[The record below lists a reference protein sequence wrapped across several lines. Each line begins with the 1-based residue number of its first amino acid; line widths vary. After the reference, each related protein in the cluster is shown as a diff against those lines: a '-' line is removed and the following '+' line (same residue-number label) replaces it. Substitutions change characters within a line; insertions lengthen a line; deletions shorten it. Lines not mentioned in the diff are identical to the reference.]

1 MEEEPKLQNL
11 EEDDPKSQ
19 SLEEQ
24 ANKAPSLKEGSMS
37 QSLEEDPTPHSL
49 KEPKLQS
56 LEKGGPKSQ
65 SLKEDSKSQNV
76 EEGDSKSQSLKEDP
90 KSLSLEENPKSLSLE
105 ENPKSL
111 SLEEDPKSLS
121 LEGRDKIAFSELNEN
136 SLQFLDSIDGYLT
149 LLDSLSW
156 TLRQGW
162 LQLAS
167 ARHSMGESRVSS
179 ALLDLKSHNASTFLQ
194 VTQQSDTET
203 EQIHHFTL
211 RKWASSDNDNGA
223 PLMNMSPQMR
233 QRKDKDGPPPPL
245 KTETAHQH
253 QLQKERTKSLLM
265 FGGLV
270 SPKLRAAQLSF
281 ESALDAL
288 VEIANMRSLMLSMFD
303 KVREE
308 LEAAEA
314 K

>member
-37 QSLEEDPTPHSL
+37 QSLEEDPTP
-49 KEPKLQS
+49 QS
-56 LEKGGPKSQ
+56 LEKGDPKSR

-105 ENPKSL
+105 E
-111 SLEEDPKSLS
+111 DPKSPS

-223 PLMNMSPQMR
+223 PLMNMNPQIR
-233 QRKDKDGPPPPL
+233 QRKDKDGSPPPL
-245 KTETAHQH
+245 KAETDHQH

-308 LEAAEA
+308 LEAAKA

>member
-24 ANKAPSLKEGSMS
+24 GSMS

-65 SLKEDSKSQNV
+65 SLKEDYKSQNV

-105 ENPKSL
+105 E
-111 SLEEDPKSLS
+111 DPKSQS

-223 PLMNMSPQMR
+223 PLMNMSPQIR
-233 QRKDKDGPPPPL
+233 QRKDKDGRPPPL
-245 KTETAHQH
+245 KAETAHQH

-265 FGGLV
+265 FGVLV
-270 SPKLRAAQLSF
+270 LPKLRAAQLSF

-288 VEIANMRSLMLSMFD
+288 VEIANMRSLMLSVFD

>member
-1 MEEEPKLQNL
+1 MNIKFSMEEE
-11 EEDDPKSQ
+11 E
-19 SLEEQ
+19 
-24 ANKAPSLKEGSMS
+24 
-37 QSLEEDPTPHSL
+37 
-49 KEPKLQS
+49 
-56 LEKGGPKSQ
+56 PKSQ
-65 SLKEDSKSQNV
+65 SLKEEDNEPQSFKEQPISQSLKEEPKSQSLDD
-76 EEGDSKSQSLKEDP
+76 EDAKSQSLKED
-90 KSLSLEENPKSLSLE
+90 LQ
-105 ENPKSL
+105 
-111 SLEEDPKSLS
+111 SLS
-121 LEGRDKIAFSELNEN
+121 LEGRDGFAFPGFNEN

-179 ALLDLKSHNASTFLQ
+179 AVLDLKSHPASTFLE
-194 VTQQSDTET
+194 VTQQSNPGVG
-203 EQIHHFTL
+203 QIHHFTL
-211 RKWASSDNDNGA
+211 HKWASFDNDNGA
-223 PLMNMSPQMR
+223 PHMDTSPQIR
-233 QRKDKDGPPPPL
+233 QRKEKDGAPPPV
-245 KTETAHQH
+245 KAEADHQH
-253 QLQKERTKSLLM
+253 QLQKERSKSLLV

-288 VEIANMRSLMLSMFD
+288 VEIANMRSLMLSTFH

-308 LEAAEA
+308 VEAAKA

>member
-37 QSLEEDPTPHSL
+37 QSLEEDPTPQSL

-56 LEKGGPKSQ
+56 LEKGDPKSR

-105 ENPKSL
+105 E
-111 SLEEDPKSLS
+111 DPKSPS

-179 ALLDLKSHNASTFLQ
+179 ALLDMKSHNASTFLQ

-223 PLMNMSPQMR
+223 PLMNMNPQIR
-233 QRKDKDGPPPPL
+233 QRKDKDGSPPPL
-245 KTETAHQH
+245 KAETDHQH

-308 LEAAEA
+308 LEAAKA

>member
-1 MEEEPKLQNL
+1 MCRFLASHVCYLYSKNL
-11 EEDDPKSQ
+11 
-19 SLEEQ
+19 L
-24 ANKAPSLKEGSMS
+24 SLK
-37 QSLEEDPTPHSL
+37 
-49 KEPKLQS
+49 
-56 LEKGGPKSQ
+56 

-105 ENPKSL
+105 E
-111 SLEEDPKSLS
+111 DPKSLS
-121 LEGRDKIAFSELNEN
+121 LEGRDKIALSELNEN

-223 PLMNMSPQMR
+223 PLMNMSPQIR

-245 KTETAHQH
+245 KAETAHQH

-308 LEAAEA
+308 LEAAKA

>member
-24 ANKAPSLKEGSMS
+24 ANNAPSLKEGSMS

-65 SLKEDSKSQNV
+65 SLKEDYKSQNV
-76 EEGDSKSQSLKEDP
+76 EGDSKSQSLKEDP
-90 KSLSLEENPKSLSLE
+90 KSLSLEENPKLLSLE

-167 ARHSMGESRVSS
+167 ARHSMGESCVSS

-223 PLMNMSPQMR
+223 PLMNMSPQIR

-245 KTETAHQH
+245 KAETAHQH

>member
-37 QSLEEDPTPHSL
+37 QSLEEDPTPQSL

-56 LEKGGPKSQ
+56 LEKGDPKSQ

-105 ENPKSL
+105 E
-111 SLEEDPKSLS
+111 DPKSPS

-223 PLMNMSPQMR
+223 PLMNMSPQIR
-233 QRKDKDGPPPPL
+233 QRKDKDGSPPPL
-245 KTETAHQH
+245 KAETDHQH

-308 LEAAEA
+308 LEAAKA

>member
-1 MEEEPKLQNL
+1 MEEEEPKSQSLK
-11 EEDDPKSQ
+11 EEDNESQSFKEQPKSQSLKEEPKSQ
-19 SLEEQ
+19 SLEEED
-24 ANKAPSLKEGSMS
+24 AKS
-37 QSLEEDPTPHSL
+37 QSLDEEDA
-49 KEPKLQS
+49 
-56 LEKGGPKSQ
+56 KSQ
-65 SLKEDSKSQNV
+65 SLKEDLQ
-76 EEGDSKSQSLKEDP
+76 
-90 KSLSLEENPKSLSLE
+90 
-105 ENPKSL
+105 
-111 SLEEDPKSLS
+111 SLS
-121 LEGRDKIAFSELNEN
+121 LEGRDGFAFPGINEN

-179 ALLDLKSHNASTFLQ
+179 AVLDLKSHPASTFLE
-194 VTQQSDTET
+194 VTQQSNPGVG
-203 EQIHHFTL
+203 QIHHFTL
-211 RKWASSDNDNGA
+211 HKWASSDNDNGA
-223 PLMNMSPQMR
+223 PLMDTSPQIR
-233 QRKDKDGPPPPL
+233 QRKDKDGAPPPV
-245 KTETAHQH
+245 KAEADHQH
-253 QLQKERTKSLLM
+253 QLQKERSKSLLM

-288 VEIANMRSLMLSMFD
+288 VEIANMRSLMLSTFH

-308 LEAAEA
+308 VEAAKA

>member
-1 MEEEPKLQNL
+1 MEEPKLQNL

-24 ANKAPSLKEGSMS
+24 TNKAPSLKEGSIS

-105 ENPKSL
+105 E
-111 SLEEDPKSLS
+111 DPKSPS

-156 TLRQGW
+156 TLRQGS

-223 PLMNMSPQMR
+223 PLMNMSPQIR

-245 KTETAHQH
+245 KAETAHQH

-308 LEAAEA
+308 LEAAKA

>member
-1 MEEEPKLQNL
+1 MCRFLASHVCYLYSKNL
-11 EEDDPKSQ
+11 
-19 SLEEQ
+19 L
-24 ANKAPSLKEGSMS
+24 SLK
-37 QSLEEDPTPHSL
+37 
-49 KEPKLQS
+49 
-56 LEKGGPKSQ
+56 

-105 ENPKSL
+105 E
-111 SLEEDPKSLS
+111 DPKSLS
-121 LEGRDKIAFSELNEN
+121 LEGRDKIALSELNEN

-194 VTQQSDTET
+194 
-203 EQIHHFTL
+203 IHHFTL

-223 PLMNMSPQMR
+223 PLMNMSPQIR

-245 KTETAHQH
+245 KAETAHQH

>member
-1 MEEEPKLQNL
+1 MEEE
-11 EEDDPKSQ
+11 E
-19 SLEEQ
+19 
-24 ANKAPSLKEGSMS
+24 
-37 QSLEEDPTPHSL
+37 
-49 KEPKLQS
+49 
-56 LEKGGPKSQ
+56 PKSQ
-65 SLKEDSKSQNV
+65 SLKEEDNESQSFKEQPKSQSLK
-76 EEGDSKSQSLKEDP
+76 EEPKSQSLDEEDAKSQSLDEEDAKSQSLKED
-90 KSLSLEENPKSLSLE
+90 LQ
-105 ENPKSL
+105 
-111 SLEEDPKSLS
+111 SLS
-121 LEGRDKIAFSELNEN
+121 LEGRDGFAFPGINEN

-179 ALLDLKSHNASTFLQ
+179 AVLDLKSHPASTFL
-194 VTQQSDTET
+194 E
-203 EQIHHFTL
+203 ELGKFIIFTL
-211 RKWASSDNDNGA
+211 HKWASSDNDNGA
-223 PLMNMSPQMR
+223 PLMDTSPQIR
-233 QRKDKDGPPPPL
+233 QRKDKDGAPPPV
-245 KTETAHQH
+245 KAEADHQH
-253 QLQKERTKSLLM
+253 QLQKERSKSLLM

-288 VEIANMRSLMLSMFD
+288 VEIANMRSLMLSTFH

-308 LEAAEA
+308 VEAAKA

>member
-24 ANKAPSLKEGSMS
+24 ANNAPSLKEGSMS

-49 KEPKLQS
+49 KEPKLKS

-65 SLKEDSKSQNV
+65 SLKEDYKSQNV
-76 EEGDSKSQSLKEDP
+76 EEGDSKSQSLKED
-90 KSLSLEENPKSLSLE
+90 PKSLSLE

-179 ALLDLKSHNASTFLQ
+179 ALLDLKSHNASTFLP

-223 PLMNMSPQMR
+223 SLMNMSPQIR

-245 KTETAHQH
+245 KAETAHQH

>member
-11 EEDDPKSQ
+11 EEDNPKSQ

-37 QSLEEDPTPHSL
+37 QSLEEDPTPQSL
-49 KEPKLQS
+49 KEHKLQS
-56 LEKGGPKSQ
+56 LEKGDPKSQ

-90 KSLSLEENPKSLSLE
+90 KSLHLE

-111 SLEEDPKSLS
+111 SLEEDPKSPS

-211 RKWASSDNDNGA
+211 CKWASSDNDNGA
-223 PLMNMSPQMR
+223 PLMNMSPQIR
-233 QRKDKDGPPPPL
+233 QRKDKDGSPPPL
-245 KTETAHQH
+245 KAETDHQH

-308 LEAAEA
+308 LEAAKA